1 VVRGELRI
9 EKFGGVRLLS
19 TEGMVSTGSQVSERD
34 STSSL
39 WSDIASWREVG
50 LSRWGVTEVADLML
64 RWDMIREVGGVG
76 PGLISTSPA
85 RRRIKASRK

>member
-1 VVRGELRI
+1 MVRGELRI

-50 LSRWGVTEVADLML
+50 LSRWGVTLPSVTVLVSDTA
-64 RWDMIREVGGVG
+64 
-76 PGLISTSPA
+76 LIVIVTSA
-85 RRRIKASRK
+85 VTVICK